1 MNAPSYA
8 PPPDRK
14 RYNPGRMAIKAV
26 FFDIGNVLLRF
37 SNKRILRKFAWA
49 VGRHP
54 VKVARHVWKDRIVD
68 RIERGEVTGAEI
80 HRLFVSELGYKGD
93 FNRFKRLW
101 CDHFTL
107 DRGSFAILK
116 GLSARMPTY
125 LLSNTNELHI
135 EHIRERY
142 AFPGLVKGAIL
153 SHELRLRK
161 PERGIYEAAL
171 KMSGTAPDETVFIDD
186 LEENCAGARMAGL
199 HAIRYRGAKDLK
211 KRLEALGI

>member
-1 MNAPSYA
+1 
-8 PPPDRK
+8 
-14 RYNPGRMAIKAV
+14 MAIKAV

-54 VKVARHVWKDRIVD
+54 VKVARHIWKGRIVD
-68 RIERGEVTGAEI
+68 RIERGEVTGEEI
-80 HRLFVSELGYKGD
+80 HGLFVSELGYKGD
-93 FNRFKRLW
+93 FVKFKTLW

-116 GLSARMPTY
+116 NLAGRMPTY
-125 LLSNTNELHI
+125 LLSNTNALHI
-135 EHIRERY
+135 EHIKARY
-142 AFPGLVKGAIL
+142 AFPGLVKGSIL

-161 PERGIYEAAL
+161 PQREIYEAAL
-171 KMSGTAPDETVFIDD
+171 LMSRTLPEETVFIDD
-186 LEENCAGARMAGL
+186 LEENCAGARKAGL

-211 KRLEALGI
+211 KRLAALGL

>member
-1 MNAPSYA
+1 
-8 PPPDRK
+8 
-14 RYNPGRMAIKAV
+14 MAIKAV

-54 VKVARHVWKDRIVD
+54 VKVARHIWKGRLVD
-68 RIERGEVTGAEI
+68 RIERGELTGEEI
-80 HRLFVSELGYKGD
+80 HGLFVRELGYKGD
-93 FNRFKRLW
+93 FVKFKTLW

-116 GLSARMPTY
+116 GLDGRVPTY
-125 LLSNTNELHI
+125 LLSNTNALHI
-135 EHIRERY
+135 EHIKERY

-153 SHELRLRK
+153 SHELKLRK
-161 PERGIYEAAL
+161 PQREIYEAAL
-171 KMSGTAPDETVFIDD
+171 KMSGTLPEETVFIDD
-186 LEENCAGARMAGL
+186 LEENCEGARKAGL

-211 KRLEALGI
+211 KRLAALGL